1 MATPRV
7 ALNEEGDLALITDD
21 GFISGEPAVAS
32 ITVDLDG
39 QSLVEAD
46 LLEGLEAVS
55 DVHFAPG
62 DKVALAANYFGDG
75 VYIIGVG
82 ADGNLEQKRVLK
94 GIGLAGGMDLVR
106 TGPQAG
112 MFLVPAVSPKQGV
125 GTLIA
130 RIRVNQSE
138 DVEMLEPFV
147 LGEGTE
153 NMIASLAIQP

>member
-1 MATPRV
+1 M
-7 ALNEEGDLALITDD
+7 
-21 GFISGEPAVAS
+21 
-32 ITVDLDG
+32 
-39 QSLVEAD
+39 
-46 LLEGLEAVS
+46 
-55 DVHFAPG
+55 
-62 DKVALAANYFGDG
+62 
-75 VYIIGVG
+75 
-82 ADGNLEQKRVLK
+82 EQKRVLK